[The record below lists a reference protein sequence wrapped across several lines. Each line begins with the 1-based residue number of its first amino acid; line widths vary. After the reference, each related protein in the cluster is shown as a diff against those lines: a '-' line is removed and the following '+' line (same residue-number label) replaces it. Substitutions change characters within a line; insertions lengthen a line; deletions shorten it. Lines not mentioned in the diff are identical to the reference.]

1 MDGIVAMQ
9 SRIARI
15 EGELAALAAPARPVV
30 SSASTAAAAATTGGV
45 TLNGAAFAD
54 VLARAQNATAT
65 GNTGSGPVDYGSIE
79 ATPERIRFATDLL
92 ARLGITA
99 TPENMRALVAW
110 QQAEGTAATHNP
122 LATTQRSE
130 GATTF
135 NYAGVKNYTSYE
147 QGLAATVTTINNGR
161 YEGIL
166 AALRTGTSATA
177 VADAIARSP
186 WGTGGL
192 VSTILRR

>member
-15 EGELAALAAPARPVV
+15 EGELAALAAPARPLA
-30 SSASTAAAAATTGGV
+30 SSVPVPSGSPPGASFAEVLAQAQHSTAS
-45 TLNGAAFAD
+45 
-54 VLARAQNATAT
+54 RATAT
-65 GNTGSGPVDYGSIE
+65 GSVDYGSVE

-110 QQAEGTAATHNP
+110 QQAEGTTAAHNP

-135 NYAGVKNYTSYE
+135 NHAGVKNYNSYE

-161 YEGIL
+161 YEEIL

-177 VADAIARSP
+177 VAEAISRSP
-186 WGTGGL
+186 WGTGAL